1 MKHLAAA
8 LSFVIASAASPMAW
22 AHGTESHEARG
33 PNLDPV
39 TTPFGQTGDPK
50 RVSRTIQV
58 DMADTMRFVPDA
70 LTVRQGETVR
80 FVVRNAGKV
89 LHEMVIGSE
98 ADLKAH
104 AEMMRKHPTM
114 EHDAP
119 YMAHV
124 AAGKRGEMVWQ
135 FTQVG
140 EFKFACLIPGHFEAG
155 MVGTIQVVA
164 R

>member
-1 MKHLAAA
+1 MNLAPVALSLILSVAAA
-8 LSFVIASAASPMAW
+8 SVG
-22 AHGTESHEARG
+22 AHGTEAHESRG

-39 TTPFGQTGDPK
+39 TTPFGKTGDPK
-50 RVSRTIQV
+50 KVTRTLQV
-58 DMADTMRFVPDA
+58 DMADSMRFTPAA
-70 LTVRQGETVR
+70 LTVRQGDTIR
-80 FVVRNAGKV
+80 FVVRNQGKV
-89 LHEMVIGSE
+89 LHEMVIGTDE
-98 ADLKAH
+98 DLRSH

-135 FTQVG
+135 FTEVG

-155 MVGTIQVVA
+155 MVGTIKVVA

>member
-1 MKHLAAA
+1 MNLAPVALSLILSVAAA
-8 LSFVIASAASPMAW
+8 SVG
-22 AHGTESHEARG
+22 AHGTEAHESRG

-39 TTPFGQTGDPK
+39 TTPFGKTGDPK
-50 RVSRTIQV
+50 RVTRTMQV
-58 DMADTMRFVPDA
+58 DMADTMRFSPST
-70 LTVRQGETVR
+70 LTVRQGDTIR
-80 FVVRNAGKV
+80 FVVRNQGKV
-89 LHEMVIGSE
+89 LHEMVIGTDE
-98 ADLKAH
+98 DLKSH
-104 AEMMRKHPTM
+104 ADMMRKHPTM

-135 FTQVG
+135 FTEIG

-155 MVGTIQVVA
+155 MVGTIKVVA

>member
-1 MKHLAAA
+1 MNLAPVALSLILSVAAA
-8 LSFVIASAASPMAW
+8 SVG
-22 AHGTESHEARG
+22 AHGTEAHESRG

-39 TTPFGQTGDPK
+39 ATPFGKTGDPK
-50 RVSRTIQV
+50 KVTRTLQV
-58 DMADTMRFVPDA
+58 DMADSMRFTPAA
-70 LTVRQGETVR
+70 LTVRQGDTIR
-80 FVVRNAGKV
+80 FVVRNQGKV
-89 LHEMVIGSE
+89 LHEMVIGTDE
-98 ADLKAH
+98 DLRSH

-135 FTQVG
+135 FTEVG

-155 MVGTIQVVA
+155 MVGTIKVVA

>member
-1 MKHLAAA
+1 MNLAPVALSLILSVAAA
-8 LSFVIASAASPMAW
+8 SVG
-22 AHGTESHEARG
+22 AHGTEAHEGRG
-33 PNLDPV
+33 PNLDRV
-39 TTPFGQTGDPK
+39 TTPFGKTGDPK
-50 RVSRTIQV
+50 RVTRTMQV
-58 DMADTMRFVPDA
+58 DMADTMRFSPST
-70 LTVRQGETVR
+70 LTVRQGDTIR
-80 FVVRNAGKV
+80 FVVRNQGKV
-89 LHEMVIGSE
+89 LHEMVIGTDE
-98 ADLKAH
+98 DLRSH

-135 FTQVG
+135 FTEVG

-155 MVGTIQVVA
+155 MVGTIKVVA